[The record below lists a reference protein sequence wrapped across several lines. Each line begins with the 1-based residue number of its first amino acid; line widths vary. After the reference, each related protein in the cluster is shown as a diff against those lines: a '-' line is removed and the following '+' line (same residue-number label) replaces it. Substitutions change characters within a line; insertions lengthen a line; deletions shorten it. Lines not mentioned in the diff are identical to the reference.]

1 MRFDVVLMDVRM
13 PVMDGYLATRHIRQL
28 SGPRSQVPIIALTA
42 SAFREDRVK
51 SEQAGMDDFVSKPF
65 HARELIA
72 KCILWAAANS
82 DGSTK
87 SVLREAIARH
97 QPEQS
102 GAAAEKYS
110 VEFLRSLMEIFVET
124 TPPVFHDLAV
134 ALESGEWGQA
144 RASAHWLQGGA
155 ARILDPL
162 FQKRVSQIEKAL
174 AEGAPSIPAAD
185 IEGLKLAYQ
194 SAYDGAE
201 AWLLEQRSY
210 TAIA

>member
-1 MRFDVVLMDVRM
+1 MDVRM

-28 SGPRSQVPIIALTA
+28 SAPRNQVPIIALTA

-72 KCILWAAANS
+72 KCILWAKASS

-97 QPEQS
+97 QPEQN

-124 TPPVFHDLAV
+124 TPPVFHELVA
-134 ALESGEWGQA
+134 ALESGDWRRA
-144 RASAHWLQGGA
+144 KASAHWLQGGA

-162 FQKRVSQIEKAL
+162 FQKRLSQMENLLAGTSPLIET
-174 AEGAPSIPAAD
+174 AE
-185 IEGLKLAYQ
+185 IEGLKVAYQ
-194 SAYDGAE
+194 SAYKGAE
-201 AWLLEQRSY
+201 ALLLERQSY
-210 TAIA
+210 SAIA